1 MARNQRLNLLLILL
15 IKEAAN
21 DDELLV
27 GASRQKPFDHRTDVV
42 ISLETSDD
50 EVGTRRSR

>member
-27 GASRQKPFDHRTDVV
+27 GASRQKPFD
-42 ISLETSDD
+42 SWA
-50 EVGTRRSR
+50 